1 MNNNKNNIERVL
13 TQVIHAQQATE
24 RWLPLHLRYDVIT
37 LNTQDSS
44 FKRYSMRVEGKKDS
58 ARIFAHGHP
67 ATCKVPAVETAL
79 DADAIHEAIEKMVAD
94 IQASFDSMSKPRTK
108 PKGFTGRLLA

>member
-24 RWLPLHLRYDVIT
+24 RWLPPHLKYNVIT
-37 LNTQDSS
+37 LNTKDSS
-44 FKRYSMRVEGKKDS
+44 FKRYFMSIEGKKDG
-58 ARIFAHGHP
+58 AHIYAHGHP
-67 ATCKVPAVETAL
+67 AIYKVAAVETAL
-79 DADAIHEAIEKMVAD
+79 DADAIHEAIEKMAAD
-94 IQASFDSMSKPRTK
+94 IQASFDSMSKPRAK